1 MSLLVRDMRLEL
13 IANCFPNED
22 ADEDN
27 GDVFWG
33 VVEEN
38 EEEDASESEFVSGET
53 QIKRGKRFLGIL
65 ILFNLFRAWIRTFSK
80 TLP

>member
-1 MSLLVRDMRLEL
+1 MRLFVRDVRLEL
-13 IANCFPNED
+13 IANCRPNKD
-22 ADEDN
+22 TDEDN

-38 EEEDASESEFVSGET
+38 KEEDASESEVVSGET
-53 QIKRGKRFLGIL
+53 QIKREKRCLGIL